1 MNDELIRNPNRS
13 DEPCPFESGR
23 APLAFHRRLPGYVP
37 TPLVDAPELAA
48 RLGVARVL
56 LKVESSRLGLPA
68 FKMLGA
74 SWATYRSIVDRLGH
88 EPEWSTI
95 DDLARACDPLRP
107 LSLAAAT
114 DGNHG
119 RAVAR
124 MAKLLGFG
132 AHIFVPDDM
141 AEARIDA
148 IRSEGAEVTIVHG
161 TYDDAVARSAQEA
174 SDRCLVISDTS
185 WPGYVDPPRRVIEGY
200 ATIFTE
206 VDDELDARGL
216 PQPDTVFLCT
226 GVGAF
231 AASGV
236 AHYRN
241 AGRATKLVTVEPADA
256 DCVLESLRAGEMV
269 EVPGPHRS
277 MMVGLNCGNASLI
290 AFPVLRSG
298 NYSINPWFAQIVKH
312 PMTEVKIGE
321 CGVVTSFVGEEGDDV
336 TDSRVNAKIVKNGK
350 KGIWADPLGPGRHA
364 LNTKVC
370 KVDIVPTTQILL
382 NWADDQSS
390 AHKFDSGSGWPSFFQ
405 PFDRDHIAYLKDDS
419 HGMDRVE
426 IQCARCGAHLG
437 HVFDDGPKPTG
448 LRYCMNGVAM
458 TFRPAAA

>member
-23 APLAFHRRLPGYVP
+23 APMAFHTRLPGYAP

-88 EPEWSTI
+88 EPQWETI

-141 AEARIDA
+141 AAARIDA
-148 IRSEGAEVTIVHG
+148 IRGEGAEVTIVHG

-174 SDRCLVISDTS
+174 GERCLVISDTS

-206 VDDELDARGL
+206 VDDELATRGL
-216 PQPDTVFLCT
+216 AQPDVVFLCT

-231 AASGV
+231 AAAGV

-241 AGRATKLVTVEPADA
+241 AGRATALVTVEPADA
-256 DCVLESLRAGEMV
+256 DCVLESLRVGEMV

-298 NYSINPWFAQIVKH
+298 IDAAVAIGDDRAATSMRLLAGLGIVAGETGSASFAGALAVH
-312 PMTEVKIGE
+312 ELGGDSLVGMGPESTVL
-321 CGVVTSFVGEEGDDV
+321 CVVTEGATDPENWERIVG
-336 TDSRVNAKIVKNGK
+336 R
-350 KGIWADPLGPGRHA
+350 P
-364 LNTKVC
+364 
-370 KVDIVPTTQILL
+370 VP
-382 NWADDQSS
+382 
-390 AHKFDSGSGWPSFFQ
+390 
-405 PFDRDHIAYLKDDS
+405 
-419 HGMDRVE
+419 VE
-426 IQCARCGAHLG
+426 A
-437 HVFDDGPKPTG
+437 
-448 LRYCMNGVAM
+448 
-458 TFRPAAA
+458 